1 MTTSDS
7 ASSREVPAGSSA
19 GGPEGEVP
27 ERTVPTPAEQPRL
40 HRNDHGIL
48 RPPALGEWT
57 PVLSVSVVVPA
68 HGHP

>member
-1 MTTSDS
+1 MTTTETEQQATVDGHGS
-7 ASSREVPAGSSA
+7 ATAAVLPREDIDFT
-19 GGPEGEVP
+19 
-27 ERTVPTPAEQPRL
+27 RQPRVP
-40 HRNDHGIL
+40 RNDHGIL